1 MNNFEESPLQIV
13 TVKEDGII
21 EITIEGIN
29 FFNKLINQ
37 KLSILSINGES
48 QSGKSFLANS
58 LLGRMNGFKYDK
70 TNGIWVWGKP
80 INLENGVKLLIFDSQ
95 GLNKNE
101 KDNIISQKLYILNIL
116 ISNYIIYNFKGNINE
131 EMINDFI
138 FFSDLSKK
146 INVTQNENNEENSI
160 ENLMNYYPSL
170 ILTLSN
176 YSNNE
181 KKPNDF
187 MEELLNKNQNCE
199 NIKKLFSKR
208 NMFYI
213 PPPTLDEI
221 KYKNLENENN
231 LILTT
236 EYNKAINDLMIEI
249 KTNIPIK
256 KINNIEIDG
265 DSLFGILQNY
275 IDSLNDDENPIIL
288 KAIDN
293 VLLSRATNIS
303 EKSFE
308 DFKTKI
314 TSKLESKF
322 PMSFIDIYNI
332 FFDLQDKTITKFC
345 DEVKNILNTKVCGE
359 YIHRLNERMIS
370 ELESI
375 FETNNEFYDEWFGM
389 EYNELKKK
397 LNELKFNKLE
407 EIKTFF
413 SNYSD
418 IFKNSFNKFLD
429 IPNSDFCKNL
439 LTILLNIFQE
449 FVVSK
454 LKNIGEQIV
463 EFYDNITKDSSLNID
478 NLNLTITSL
487 KEQLEVSKKMLED
500 KRKEKSELERSFIE
514 LQNKYD
520 KFTRETKYKEKEND
534 NINYINIQKYQQYK
548 QMETNYLNQ
557 IKEKEKIINS
567 QKGEIE
573 KLNKDLLDSNNK
585 NTSKI
590 NELNKHNNKLN
601 IEIERLNGE
610 KKTIGDINVINQT
623 LFKNIQSTFM
633 DFKES
638 VDKLDKEKENML
650 TKSSLQSIMK
660 EIKNNVSSWIEEIKS
675 LREIQINTMTE
686 LYKES
691 IKKSNTKINEL
702 NLELTKKIQSL
713 YEEEQM
719 KKKYET
725 KYNEANKEIN
735 ELNTILK
742 SKDNLI
748 NSQNEIIKIYENK
761 ISELRKKIDDYEFS
775 LNKNIVNFKMREDE
789 LETMISIIDGIVTKR
804 KEKFEYYASHLSS
817 EIYNQI
823 IDIINNSNFKF

>member
-1 MNNFEESPLQIV
+1 
-13 TVKEDGII
+13 
-21 EITIEGIN
+21 
-29 FFNKLINQ
+29 
-37 KLSILSINGES
+37 
-48 QSGKSFLANS
+48 
-58 LLGRMNGFKYDK
+58 
-70 TNGIWVWGKP
+70 
-80 INLENGVKLLIFDSQ
+80 
-95 GLNKNE
+95 
-101 KDNIISQKLYILNIL
+101 
-116 ISNYIIYNFKGNINE
+116 
-131 EMINDFI
+131 
-138 FFSDLSKK
+138 
-146 INVTQNENNEENSI
+146 
-160 ENLMNYYPSL
+160 
-170 ILTLSN
+170 
-176 YSNNE
+176 
-181 KKPNDF
+181 
-187 MEELLNKNQNCE
+187 
-199 NIKKLFSKR
+199 
-208 NMFYI
+208 MFYI
-213 PPPTLDEI
+213 PSPTLDEK

-231 LILTT
+231 SILTT
-236 EYNKAINDLMIEI
+236 EYNKAINDLITEI

-293 VLLSRATNIS
+293 VILSRATNIS
-303 EKSFE
+303 EKNFE
-308 DFKTKI
+308 EFKTKI

-322 PMSFIDIYNI
+322 PMNFIDIYNI
-332 FFDLQDKTITKFC
+332 FFDLQDKTFTKFC
-345 DEVKNILNTKVCGE
+345 DEVKNNLNTKVCGE
-359 YIHRLNERMIS
+359 YIHRLNERMVS
-370 ELESI
+370 ELENI
-375 FETNNEFYDEWFGM
+375 FETNNEFYDEWFGI

-413 SNYSD
+413 STYSD
-418 IFKNSFNKFLD
+418 TLKNSINKFLD

-449 FVVSK
+449 FVASK
-454 LKNIGEQIV
+454 IKMIADQIV
-463 EFYDNITKDSSLNID
+463 ELYDNMTKDTSLNID
-478 NLNLTITSL
+478 NLNTTIKSL

-500 KRKEKSELERSFIE
+500 KRKEKTELDRSFIE

-520 KFTRETKYKEKEND
+520 KFTREIKSKEEENY
-534 NINYINIQKYQQYK
+534 NYNNINIQKYEK
-548 QMETNYLNQ
+548 IENNYLNQ
-557 IKEKEKIINS
+557 IKEKEEKINCL
-567 QKGEIE
+567 KGIIE
-573 KLNKDLLDSNNK
+573 KLNQNLLDSNNK

-590 NELNKHNNKLN
+590 NELNKDNNKLN

-610 KKTIGDINVINQT
+610 KKTIGDINIINQT
-623 LFKNIQSTFM
+623 LFKNIQNTFM

-735 ELNTILK
+735 ELNKILK

>member
-80 INLENGVKLLIFDSQ
+80 INLENEVKLLIFDTQ
-95 GLNKNE
+95 GLIKNE
-101 KDNIISQKLYILNIL
+101 KNNIGQKLYILNIL

-293 VLLSRATNIS
+293 VILSRATNIS
-303 EKSFE
+303 EKNFE
-308 DFKTKI
+308 EFKTKI

-322 PMSFIDIYNI
+322 PMNFIDIYNI
-332 FFDLQDKTITKFC
+332 FFDLQDKTFTKFC
-345 DEVKNILNTKVCGE
+345 DEVKNNLNTKVCGE
-359 YIHRLNERMIS
+359 YIHRLNERMVS
-370 ELESI
+370 ELENI
-375 FETNNEFYDEWFGM
+375 FETNNEFYDEWFGI

-413 SNYSD
+413 STYSD
-418 IFKNSFNKFLD
+418 TLKNSINKFLD

-449 FVVSK
+449 FVASK
-454 LKNIGEQIV
+454 IKMIADQIV
-463 EFYDNITKDSSLNID
+463 ELYDNMTKDTSLNID
-478 NLNLTITSL
+478 NLNTTIKSL

-500 KRKEKSELERSFIE
+500 KRKEKTELDRSFIE

-520 KFTRETKYKEKEND
+520 KFTREIKSKEEENY
-534 NINYINIQKYQQYK
+534 NYNNINIQKYEK
-548 QMETNYLNQ
+548 IENNYLNQ
-557 IKEKEKIINS
+557 IKEKEEKINCL
-567 QKGEIE
+567 KGIIE
-573 KLNKDLLDSNNK
+573 KLNQNLLDSNNK

-590 NELNKHNNKLN
+590 NELNKDNNKLN

-610 KKTIGDINVINQT
+610 KKTIGDINIINKT
-623 LFKNIQSTFM
+623 LFKNIQNTFM

>member
-231 LILTT
+231 SILTT

-293 VLLSRATNIS
+293 VILSRATNIS
-303 EKSFE
+303 EKNFE
-308 DFKTKI
+308 EFKTKI

-322 PMSFIDIYNI
+322 PMNFIDIYNI
-332 FFDLQDKTITKFC
+332 FFDLQDKTFTKFC
-345 DEVKNILNTKVCGE
+345 DEVKNNLNTKVCGE
-359 YIHRLNERMIS
+359 YIHRLNERMVS
-370 ELESI
+370 ELENI
-375 FETNNEFYDEWFGM
+375 FETNNEFYDEWFGI

-413 SNYSD
+413 STYSD
-418 IFKNSFNKFLD
+418 TLKNSINKFLD

-449 FVVSK
+449 FVASK
-454 LKNIGEQIV
+454 IKMIADQIV
-463 EFYDNITKDSSLNID
+463 ELYDNMTKDTSLNID
-478 NLNLTITSL
+478 NLNTTIKSL

-500 KRKEKSELERSFIE
+500 KRKEKTELDRSFIE

-520 KFTRETKYKEKEND
+520 KFTREIKSKEEENY
-534 NINYINIQKYQQYK
+534 NYNNINIQKYEK
-548 QMETNYLNQ
+548 IENNYLNQ
-557 IKEKEKIINS
+557 IKEKEEKINCL
-567 QKGEIE
+567 KGIIE
-573 KLNKDLLDSNNK
+573 KLNQNLLDSNNK

-590 NELNKHNNKLN
+590 NELNKDNNKLN
-601 IEIERLNGE
+601 IEIER
-610 KKTIGDINVINQT
+610 
-623 LFKNIQSTFM
+623 
-633 DFKES
+633 
-638 VDKLDKEKENML
+638 
-650 TKSSLQSIMK
+650 
-660 EIKNNVSSWIEEIKS
+660 
-675 LREIQINTMTE
+675 
-686 LYKES
+686 YKYY
-691 IKKSNTKINEL
+691 KSN
-702 NLELTKKIQSL
+702 
-713 YEEEQM
+713 
-719 KKKYET
+719 
-725 KYNEANKEIN
+725 
-735 ELNTILK
+735 
-742 SKDNLI
+742 
-748 NSQNEIIKIYENK
+748 II
-761 ISELRKKIDDYEFS
+761 
-775 LNKNIVNFKMREDE
+775 
-789 LETMISIIDGIVTKR
+789 
-804 KEKFEYYASHLSS
+804 
-817 EIYNQI
+817 
-823 IDIINNSNFKF
+823 

>member
-1 MNNFEESPLQIV
+1 MTNNFEESPLQIV
-13 TVKEDGII
+13 TVNEEGIL

-58 LLGRMNGFKYDK
+58 LLGRMNGFKCEK
-70 TNGIWVWGKP
+70 TNGIWIWGKP
-80 INLENGVKLLIFDSQ
+80 INLENEVKLLIFDTQ
-95 GLNKNE
+95 GLIKNE
-101 KDNIISQKLYILNIL
+101 KNNIGQKLYILNIL

-131 EMINDFI
+131 EMLNDFI

-146 INVTQNENNEENSI
+146 INISENEEKNSI
-160 ENLMNYYPSL
+160 ENLINYYPSL

-187 MEELLNKNQNCE
+187 MEELLNKNQNCD

-208 NMFYI
+208 KMFYI
-213 PPPTLDEI
+213 PSPTLDET

-231 LILTT
+231 AILTT
-236 EYNKAINDLMIEI
+236 EYNKAINDLITEI

-275 IDSLNDDENPIIL
+275 IDSLNNDENPIIL

-308 DFKTKI
+308 DFKTKM
-314 TSKLESKF
+314 TSKLDSKF
-322 PMSFIDIYNI
+322 PMNFIDIYTI
-332 FFDLQDKTITKFC
+332 FFDLQDKTISKFC
-345 DEVKNILNTKVCGE
+345 DEVKNILNTKVFGE

-375 FETNNEFYDEWFGM
+375 FETNNEFYDEWFGI
-389 EYNELKKK
+389 EYNELKKN
-397 LNELKFNKLE
+397 LNELKFNKVE

-413 SNYSD
+413 SSYSD
-418 IFKNSFNKFLD
+418 TFKNSINKFLD
-429 IPNSDFCKNL
+429 IPNSDFCKHL

-454 LKNIGEQIV
+454 IKNIGEQIG
-463 EFYDNITKDSSLNID
+463 EIYQNITNVSSSNID
-478 NLNLTITSL
+478 NLNVTIKSLT
-487 KEQLEVSKKMLED
+487 EQLEVSKKMLEE

-520 KFTRETKYKEKEND
+520 KFTRETKSKEKEND
-534 NINYINIQKYQQYK
+534 DNINYMNIQKYQKYQ
-548 QMETNYLNQ
+548 QMENNYLNQ

-573 KLNKDLLDSNNK
+573 KLNKDLLDSNNI
-585 NTSKI
+585 NSTKI
-590 NELNKHNNKLN
+590 NELKKDNNKLN

-638 VDKLDKEKENML
+638 VDKLDKEKENMVNK
-650 TKSSLQSIMK
+650 TSLQFITK
-660 EIKNNVSSWIEEIKS
+660 EIKNKVSSWNEEIK
-675 LREIQINTMTE
+675 LFRETQIKTMTE
-686 LYKES
+686 LYKGS
-691 IKKSNTKINEL
+691 IEKYNNKIREL

-719 KKKYET
+719 KKKFET
-725 KYNEANKEIN
+725 KYNESNKEID

-742 SKDNLI
+742 SKNSLI
-748 NSQNEIIKIYENK
+748 NTQNELIKMYENN
-761 ISELRKKIDDYEFS
+761 IGEQTKKIDEYELI
-775 LNKNIVNFKMREDE
+775 LNKYIVDFKLKEDE
-789 LETMISIIDGIVTKR
+789 VERMISVIEGIVTKK
-804 KEKFEYYASHLSS
+804 KEKFEYNASRLSS
-817 EIYNQI
+817 EIYKQI
-823 IDIINNSNFKF
+823 IEVINASEFKF